1 MTVRLREDV
10 RRAVLRT
17 AAVEASRRGSARI
30 GTQDLL
36 LAALDDPTSQ
46 AGRILETDLAQAR
59 AAVDALDRTA
69 LASVG
74 VDLGEVALAPAP
86 IRGGRRRP
94 LTAGARAVL
103 TRAVRQAR
111 SERARRIDTRH
122 LVVALLGATRGDPAV
137 DVLDA
142 LGVDREQARRRAAP

>member
-46 AGRILETDLAQAR
+46 ASRILGTDLAEAR

-74 VDLGEVALAPAP
+74 VDLGDVALAPAP
-86 IRGGRRRP
+86 MRAGRRPPLSAGGRTV
-94 LTAGARAVL
+94 LARAVRL
-103 TRAVRQAR
+103 AR
-111 SERARRIDTRH
+111 SERARRIDMRH
-122 LVVALLGATRGDPAV
+122 LVLGLLGTRPADPAG

-142 LGVDREQARRRAAP
+142 LGVDREEARRRAVG